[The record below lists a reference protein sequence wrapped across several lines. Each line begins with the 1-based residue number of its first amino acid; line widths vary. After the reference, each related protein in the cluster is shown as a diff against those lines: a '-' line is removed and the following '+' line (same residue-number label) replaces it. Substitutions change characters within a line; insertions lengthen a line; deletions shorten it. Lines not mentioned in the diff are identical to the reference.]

1 MDKKA
6 YTAPTLT
13 RFGSAVARTLG
24 TFGKTAELLNFRILP

>member
-1 MDKKA
+1 MARKA

-24 TFGKTAELLNFRILP
+24 RAGRLLEFINFRRF